1 MADDP
6 SKPLIALRA
15 LYYATM
21 LASDERGVFTGDKS
35 WLLELLRDVVAHCRS
50 PSAQAFCARYASAL
64 CAGDALTA
72 LRHTIHFA
80 SRCEAAAGG
89 DSPRFA
95 PDTRFVELRSEAEA
109 A

>member
-21 LASDERGVFTGDKS
+21 LASDERGAFTGDKA

-64 CAGDALTA
+64 CKGDALTA
-72 LRHTIHFA
+72 LRHTIDF
-80 SRCEAAAGG
+80 SGRWEAAAVG

-95 PDTRFVELRSEAEA
+95 PNARLVELRSEAEA
-109 A
+109 V